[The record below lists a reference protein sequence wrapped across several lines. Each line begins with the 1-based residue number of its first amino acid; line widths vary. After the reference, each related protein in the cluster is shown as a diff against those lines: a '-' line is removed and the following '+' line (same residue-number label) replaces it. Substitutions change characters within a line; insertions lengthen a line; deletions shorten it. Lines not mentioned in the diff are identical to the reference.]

1 MTRIPQESE
10 NRWKIYD
17 IIFQVLN
24 SIFACACQKHIEAGI
39 KKKKRANICYAINS
53 SSGDEKTE
61 HFYDMERTISHSLSR
76 SSLARLLMCRK
87 RQSLDEVQD
96 MEKEEKTNKIIIII
110 SHLVTR

>member
-1 MTRIPQESE
+1 MRLSE
-10 NRWKIYD
+10 TYRGWNK
-17 IIFQVLN
+17 
-24 SIFACACQKHIEAGI
+24 E
-39 KKKKRANICYAINS
+39 KKRANICYAINS